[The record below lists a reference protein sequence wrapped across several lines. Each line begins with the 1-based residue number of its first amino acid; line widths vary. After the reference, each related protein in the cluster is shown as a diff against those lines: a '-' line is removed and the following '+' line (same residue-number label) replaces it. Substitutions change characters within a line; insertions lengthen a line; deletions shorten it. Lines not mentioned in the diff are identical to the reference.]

1 MLFQGKLSELLEVQ
15 QFENLTTACDLPRL
29 SEGEFCLIWFCK
41 DESQMI
47 IDTQPFVF
55 NKNQVICL
63 TSFNKVNEYHLTEV
77 RYIRFNR
84 LFYCVLSQESE
95 ASCKGILY
103 YGANEVPVFNLCEI
117 ERKRLENFW
126 EILLQEMQEKDNL
139 QMEMLQMILKQILI
153 ISLRLYKRSKNWE
166 NESIEQIN
174 IIQEFNYLLEIHFK
188 KFHKVEDY
196 AEKLNKSPKTLSN
209 IFKKL
214 TGKSPL
220 QLIRERILLEA
231 KRNLY
236 YTDLPISEIGYD
248 LGYED
253 LQSFSRF
260 FKQMQGFSPSEYRK
274 NCYKGKIANSLGNL
288 G

>member
-1 MLFQGKLSELLEVQ
+1 MIFHGKLSELLEVQ
-15 QFENLTTACDLPRL
+15 QFKNLTTDCDLPRL
-29 SEGEFCLIWFCK
+29 LDGEFCLIWFCK
-41 DESQMI
+41 DNNQMI
-47 IDTQPFVF
+47 IDTQSFVF
-55 NKNQVICL
+55 NKDQIICL
-63 TSFNKVNEYHLTEV
+63 TSFNKVNEYSLNEI

-103 YGANEVPVFNLCEI
+103 YGATEVPIFNLCEI
-117 ERKRLENFW
+117 EQKRLENFW

-139 QMEMLQMILKQILI
+139 QIEMLQMILKQILI
-153 ISLRLYKRSKNWE
+153 ICLRLYKRSKHWE
-166 NESIEQIN
+166 NENIEQIN
-174 IIQEFNYLLEIHFK
+174 IIQEFNYLVETHFK
-188 KFHKVEDY
+188 TSHKVEDY
-196 AEKLNKSPKTLSN
+196 AQKLNKSAKTLSN

-236 YTDLPISEIGYD
+236 YTDLTISEIGYD

-260 FKQMQGFSPSEYRK
+260 FKQMQGISPREYRE
-274 NCYKGKIANSLGNL
+274 NCHKGKIANSLGNL